1 MSAALRLPGRR
12 AGYLFVLLS
21 LLPMAVAFHQLMI
34 LAFDLLQANISM
46 PRTPLL
52 ALEGLAAAG
61 LTALLLRQ
69 GMRRIDRY

>member
-21 LLPMAVAFHQLMI
+21 LLPMALGFHQLAMLTGD
-34 LAFDLLQANISM
+34 LATGAK

-52 ALEGLAAAG
+52 ALEVLLAVGA
-61 LTALLLRQ
+61 TALLLRQ
-69 GMRRIDRY
+69 GIRRIDR

>member
-21 LLPMAVAFHQLMI
+21 LLPMAVAFHQLLI
-34 LAFDLLQANISM
+34 LAFDLAEANISA

-52 ALEGLAAAG
+52 VLEGLAAAAA
-61 LTALLLRQ
+61 TVLLLRQ
-69 GMRRIDRY
+69 GIRRIDG